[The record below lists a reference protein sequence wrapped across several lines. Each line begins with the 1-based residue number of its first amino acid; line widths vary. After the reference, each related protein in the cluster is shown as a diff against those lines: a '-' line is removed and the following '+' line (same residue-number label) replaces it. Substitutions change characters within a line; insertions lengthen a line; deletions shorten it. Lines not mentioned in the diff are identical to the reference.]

1 MVAQRSETIKQLAL
15 SDGERVLD
23 IGCGPGFLCGSMADI
38 VGRDGTVIGID
49 ISSDLVVL
57 CKALLVQAKYGSQ
70 TKRGKRAQIRNEII
84 VRQNE
89 ILAELGKGWSVRA
102 IQESSEGGLLRLA
115 HRHRALGPFHRLIV
129 IAGRSV
135 TGGGSMPSPGWRFG
149 VRPRCA
155 ARSIRDPSD
164 RLLRTMACV

>member
-1 MVAQRSETIKQLAL
+1 
-15 SDGERVLD
+15 
-23 IGCGPGFLCGSMADI
+23 MADI

-49 ISSDLVVL
+49 ISSDLVAL

-102 IQESSEGGLLRLA
+102 IQELSEGGLLRLA
-115 HRHRALGPFHRLIV
+115 HRHRALGPFHR
-129 IAGRSV
+129 
-135 TGGGSMPSPGWRFG
+135 
-149 VRPRCA
+149 
-155 ARSIRDPSD
+155 
-164 RLLRTMACV
+164 